1 MRLYHL
7 VSPDLGLFGPVGFVV
22 VFETRVNVGRPHPNP
37 HPPPSPSSRHPRC
50 PLEQLRDGNIQGLTC
65 MPLLLQPCMCAH
77 LEVFSC
83 TLVIC

>member
-1 MRLYHL
+1 MRPYHL
-7 VSPDLGLFGPVGFVV
+7 VSADLGLFGPVGFVV
-22 VFETRVNVGRPHPNP
+22 VFETRVNVGFPPP
-37 HPPPSPSSRHPRC
+37 PPPSPSSRHPRC

-83 TLVIC
+83 ALVIC